1 MSNIAAATALSVEET
16 IALNI
21 EDLDE
26 QVTTIY
32 TQVRYI
38 LKQVFQGIRPK
49 PEMLDLDGINL

>member
-1 MSNIAAATALSVEET
+1 MIKLKMSNIPAATALSVEET

-32 TQVRYI
+32 T
-38 LKQVFQGIRPK
+38 
-49 PEMLDLDGINL
+49 